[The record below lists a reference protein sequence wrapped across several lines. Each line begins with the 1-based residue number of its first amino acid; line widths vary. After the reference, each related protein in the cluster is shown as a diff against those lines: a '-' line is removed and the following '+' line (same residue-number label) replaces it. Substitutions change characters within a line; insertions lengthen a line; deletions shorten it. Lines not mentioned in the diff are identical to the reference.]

1 MEVIRLLKSKNRCLE
16 QFLELSEEFLK
27 TIETGNFSDLETFY
41 KKRDRILKGFD
52 LFDRKLTET
61 LELLPKNSF
70 DAELAAQVEQALN
83 MKAALIGRIAA
94 TDQKIVDAIQEE
106 KLRITK
112 EMANSQKQTS
122 TVKKFKSSWVGESG
136 EDLDRKL

>member
-1 MEVIRLLKSKNRCLE
+1 
-16 QFLELSEEFLK
+16 
-27 TIETGNFSDLETFY
+27 
-41 KKRDRILKGFD
+41 
-52 LFDRKLTET
+52 
-61 LELLPKNSF
+61 
-70 DAELAAQVEQALN
+70 